1 MLSKTLRQIKVMIIV
16 GLIILIGQKIGYGI
30 SVFKAIPGVL
40 IVLTIAIIA
49 LKIKE
54 LTPKLKFPAFAWAVL
69 IALLLSMPFMPTAKI
84 FLQYT
89 DEVNFLGTATPILA
103 LAGISVGNKI
113 PQIKEMSWKVF
124 IVAIVVFIGTYFGS
138 ALVANTVLKI
148 QGII

>member
-1 MLSKTLRQIKVMIIV
+1 MLGKTLRQIKVMIIV

-89 DEVNFLGTATPILA
+89 DQVNFLGTATPILA